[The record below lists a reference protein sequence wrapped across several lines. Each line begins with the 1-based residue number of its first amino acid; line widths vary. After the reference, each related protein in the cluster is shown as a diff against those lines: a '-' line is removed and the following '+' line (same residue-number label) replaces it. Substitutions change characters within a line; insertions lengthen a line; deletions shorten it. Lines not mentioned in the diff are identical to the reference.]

1 MVRIR
6 LRRAGGKGQPT
17 HRIVAANRE
26 SPRDGRF
33 IEILG
38 DYNPRTEPSTIRVK
52 EDRIYYWL
60 SVGAQPSDSV
70 LQIFRVVGLMER
82 YQRYK
87 DGEDIEVLVAEGKQV
102 EIDRNVDPRTRRDD
116 LVKKGPPKKKEESVE
131 EAAADAEAD
140 VPDAEV
146 EAELEVAV
154 PETEAEVEE
163 PEVQETEADVPDAVA
178 EPAADEVEEEE
189 VQEPEAEAVETE
201 ADVADAEA
209 VVEAEP
215 DITDT
220 EAEADAEP
228 QTEEV
233 VDAEAEAPVEEVVDA
248 EPQPEVEEE
257 IEEEQVEAEEAPGE
271 ETVEAEIDVKI
282 TAAAKKLAEE
292 NGIDLSTIK
301 GTGKDGAILKS
312 DISKLIKN

>member
-38 DYNPRTEPSTIRVK
+38 DYNPRTEPSTIRTK

-60 SVGAQPSDSV
+60 SVGAQPSDAV

-102 EIDRNVDPRTRRDD
+102 EKDRNVDPRTRRDD
-116 LVKKGPPKKKEESVE
+116 LVKVGSPKKKEEPVE
-131 EAAADAEAD
+131 EAVAEPEADVADAEA
-140 VPDAEV
+140 
-146 EAELEVAV
+146 
-154 PETEAEVEE
+154 
-163 PEVQETEADVPDAVA
+163 EADVPDAVA
-178 EPAADEVEEEE
+178 EPAADEVEAQE
-189 VQEPEAEAVETE
+189 VQETEAVVPDAETE
-201 ADVADAEA
+201 ADVADAE
-209 VVEAEP
+209 V
-215 DITDT
+215 
-220 EAEADAEP
+220 EADAEP
-228 QTEEV
+228 ETEPEADVPDVEEEPQAEEV
-233 VDAEAEAPVEEVVDA
+233 VDAEAPVEEIEVADEEPQDEVEEVEEEQVEVEEAPVEEA
-248 EPQPEVEEE
+248 
-257 IEEEQVEAEEAPGE
+257 
-271 ETVEAEIDVKI
+271 VEAEIELKI
-282 TAAAKKLAEE
+282 TAAARKLAEE
-292 NGIDLSTIK
+292 NGIDLSTVK

-312 DISKLIKN
+312 DISKLIKD

>member
-38 DYNPRTEPSTIRVK
+38 DYNPRTEPSTIRIK

-70 LQIFRVVGLMER
+70 MQIFRVVGLMER

-102 EIDRNVDPRTRRDD
+102 EKDRNVDPRTRRDD
-116 LVKKGPPKKKEESVE
+116 LVKIGSPKKKEEPVE
-131 EAAADAEAD
+131 EAAAVVDADAEVDIPDMEVETEPEAEVADAEAEAD
-140 VPDAEV
+140 VPDAEAEPAVDEV
-146 EAELEVAV
+146 EAQ
-154 PETEAEVEE
+154 
-163 PEVQETEADVPDAVA
+163 EVQETEAVVPDA
-178 EPAADEVEEEE
+178 
-189 VQEPEAEAVETE
+189 
-201 ADVADAEA
+201 
-209 VVEAEP
+209 
-215 DITDT
+215 

-228 QTEEV
+228 ETEPEADV
-233 VDAEAEAPVEEVVDA
+233 PDAEAPVEEIADV
-248 EPQPEVEEE
+248 EPQADVEEE
-257 IEEEQVEAEEAPGE
+257 VIEEKQVEIEEAPGE
-271 ETVEAEIDVKI
+271 EAGEAEIELKI

-292 NGIDLSTIK
+292 NGIDLSTVK

-312 DISKLIKN
+312 DISKLIKD

>member
-38 DYNPRTEPSTIRVK
+38 DYNPRTEPSTIRTK

-60 SVGAQPSDSV
+60 SVGAQPSDAV

-102 EIDRNVDPRTRRDD
+102 EKDRNVDPRTRRDD
-116 LVKKGPPKKKEESVE
+116 LVKVGSPKKKEEPVE
-131 EAAADAEAD
+131 EVAVDAEADADAEAD
-140 VPDAEV
+140 VPDAE
-146 EAELEVAV
+146 
-154 PETEAEVEE
+154 TEADVAKVEPAADEVEE
-163 PEVQETEADVPDAVA
+163 QEVQETEADVLDTDAEAVDADA
-178 EPAADEVEEEE
+178 EAEVEVEEE
-189 VQEPEAEAVETE
+189 
-201 ADVADAEA
+201 
-209 VVEAEP
+209 
-215 DITDT
+215 
-220 EAEADAEP
+220 P
-228 QTEEV
+228 QAEEV
-233 VDAEAEAPVEEVVDA
+233 VDADAEAAVPDAEAPVEEVADA
-248 EPQPEVEEE
+248 EPQTDVEEE
-257 IEEEQVEAEEAPGE
+257 VVEEKIEEEAPQE
-271 ETVEAEIDVKI
+271 ETVEAEIEVKI

-292 NGIDLSTIK
+292 NKIDLSTVK

-312 DISKLIKN
+312 DISKLIKD

>member
-60 SVGAQPSDSV
+60 SVGAQPSDAV

-102 EIDRNVDPRTRRDD
+102 EKDRNVDPRTRRDD
-116 LVKKGPPKKKEESVE
+116 LVKKSPPKKKEEPVE
-131 EAAADAEAD
+131 EVTAAVDADAEAD
-140 VPDAEV
+140 VPDAEAEAEPVVDVPEV
-146 EAELEVAV
+146 EAEA
-154 PETEAEVEE
+154 
-163 PEVQETEADVPDAVA
+163 EADVPDAEAEAEA
-178 EPAADEVEEEE
+178 EPAVDVPDA
-189 VQEPEAEAVETE
+189 E
-201 ADVADAEA
+201 ADVPDA
-209 VVEAEP
+209 
-215 DITDT
+215 

-228 QTEEV
+228 EPEEV
-233 VDAEAEAPVEEVVDA
+233 VDADAPVEEVVEA
-248 EPQPEVEEE
+248 EPQAEVEEE
-257 IEEEQVEAEEAPGE
+257 IEEEQVEAEEEAPQE
-271 ETVEAEIDVKI
+271 DTVEAKIEVKI
-282 TAAAKKLAEE
+282 TNAAKKLAEE
-292 NGIDLSTIK
+292 ASIDLSTVK

-312 DISKLIKN
+312 DISKLIKD

>member
-38 DYNPRTEPSTIRVK
+38 DYNPRTEPSTIRIK

-70 LQIFRVVGLMER
+70 MQIFRVVGLMER

-102 EIDRNVDPRTRRDD
+102 EKDRNIDPRTRRDD
-116 LVKKGPPKKKEESVE
+116 LVKIGSPKKKEEPVE
-131 EAAADAEAD
+131 EAAAVVDADAEAD
-140 VPDAEV
+140 VPDV
-146 EAELEVAV
+146 EM
-154 PETEAEVEE
+154 ETE
-163 PEVQETEADVPDAVA
+163 PEADVPDA
-178 EPAADEVEEEE
+178 EPAADEVEAQE
-189 VQEPEAEAVETE
+189 VQET
-201 ADVADAEA
+201 EA
-209 VVEAEP
+209 VVP
-215 DITDT
+215 D
-220 EAEADAEP
+220 
-228 QTEEV
+228 
-233 VDAEAEAPVEEVVDA
+233 AEAPVEEIADV
-248 EPQPEVEEE
+248 EPQADVEEE
-257 IEEEQVEAEEAPGE
+257 VIEEKQVEIEEAPGE
-271 ETVEAEIDVKI
+271 ETGEAEIELKI

-292 NGIDLSTIK
+292 NGIDLSTVK

-312 DISKLIKN
+312 DISKLIKD

>member
-60 SVGAQPSDSV
+60 SVGAQPSDAV

-102 EIDRNVDPRTRRDD
+102 EKDRNVDPRTRRDD
-116 LVKKGPPKKKEESVE
+116 LVKKSPPKKKEEPVE
-131 EAAADAEAD
+131 EVTAAVDADAEAD
-140 VPDAEV
+140 VPDAEAEAEPVVDVPEV
-146 EAELEVAV
+146 EAEAEAEAEPAV
-154 PETEAEVEE
+154 DVPDVEAEVEAEAE
-163 PEVQETEADVPDAVA
+163 PAVDVPD
-178 EPAADEVEEEE
+178 
-189 VQEPEAEAVETE
+189 
-201 ADVADAEA
+201 
-209 VVEAEP
+209 VEAE
-215 DITDT
+215 
-220 EAEADAEP
+220 
-228 QTEEV
+228 
-233 VDAEAEAPVEEVVDA
+233 VDADAPVEEVVEA
-248 EPQPEVEEE
+248 EPQAEVEEE
-257 IEEEQVEAEEAPGE
+257 IEEEQVEAEEEAPQE
-271 ETVEAEIDVKI
+271 DTVEAIIEVKI
-282 TAAAKKLAEE
+282 TNAAKKLAEE
-292 NGIDLSTIK
+292 ASIDLSTVK

-312 DISKLIKN
+312 DISKLIKD

>member
-38 DYNPRTEPSTIRVK
+38 DYNPRTEPSTIRIK

-70 LQIFRVVGLMER
+70 MQIFRVVGLMER

-102 EIDRNVDPRTRRDD
+102 EKDRNVDPRTRRDD
-116 LVKKGPPKKKEESVE
+116 LVKVGSPKKKEEPVE
-131 EAAADAEAD
+131 EVAVDAEADADAEAD
-140 VPDAEV
+140 VPDV
-146 EAELEVAV
+146 EAEAEVA
-154 PETEAEVEE
+154 E
-163 PEVQETEADVPDAVA
+163 PEADVPDAETEADVPDAVA
-178 EPAADEVEEEE
+178 EPAADEVEEQE
-189 VQEPEAEAVETE
+189 VQETE
-201 ADVADAEA
+201 ADVADAE
-209 VVEAEP
+209 V
-215 DITDT
+215 
-220 EAEADAEP
+220 EADAEP
-228 QTEEV
+228 ETEPEADV
-233 VDAEAEAPVEEVVDA
+233 PDAEAPVEEIADA
-248 EPQPEVEEE
+248 EPQAEEVVEEE
-257 IEEEQVEAEEAPGE
+257 VEEEQVEAEEAPVE
-271 ETVEAEIDVKI
+271 EAVEAEIELKI
-282 TAAAKKLAEE
+282 TDAARKLAEE
-292 NGIDLSTIK
+292 NGIDLSTVK

-312 DISKLIKN
+312 DISKLIKD

>member
-38 DYNPRTEPSTIRVK
+38 DYNPRTEPSTIRTK

-60 SVGAQPSDSV
+60 SVGAQPSDAV

-102 EIDRNVDPRTRRDD
+102 EKDRNVDPRTRRDD
-116 LVKKGPPKKKEESVE
+116 LVKVGSPKKKEEPVE
-131 EAAADAEAD
+131 EVAVDAEAD
-140 VPDAEV
+140 VPDAV
-146 EAELEVAV
+146 
-154 PETEAEVEE
+154 
-163 PEVQETEADVPDAVA
+163 TEADVAK
-178 EPAADEVEEEE
+178 
-189 VQEPEAEAVETE
+189 TE

-209 VVEAEP
+209 EPVADEVEEQEVQETEAAVPDAEAEV
-215 DITDT
+215 
-220 EAEADAEP
+220 EVEEEP
-228 QTEEV
+228 QVEEV
-233 VDAEAEAPVEEVVDA
+233 VDAEAPVEEVADAEAAVTDEEPQAEVEAEVEVEEEQVEVEEAPVEEAV
-248 EPQPEVEEE
+248 EVETEL
-257 IEEEQVEAEEAPGE
+257 
-271 ETVEAEIDVKI
+271 KI
-282 TAAAKKLAEE
+282 TDAARKLAEE
-292 NGIDLSTIK
+292 NGVDLSAVK

-312 DISKLIKN
+312 DISKLIKD

>member
-38 DYNPRTEPSTIRVK
+38 DYNPRTEPSTIRIK

-70 LQIFRVVGLMER
+70 MQIFRVVGLMER

-102 EIDRNVDPRTRRDD
+102 EKDRNVDPRTRRDD
-116 LVKKGPPKKKEESVE
+116 LVKIGSPKKKEEPVE
-131 EAAADAEAD
+131 EAAAVVDADAEVDIPDMEVETEPEAEVADAEAEAD
-140 VPDAEV
+140 VPDAEAEPAVDEV
-146 EAELEVAV
+146 EAQ
-154 PETEAEVEE
+154 
-163 PEVQETEADVPDAVA
+163 EVQETEAVVPDA
-178 EPAADEVEEEE
+178 
-189 VQEPEAEAVETE
+189 
-201 ADVADAEA
+201 
-209 VVEAEP
+209 
-215 DITDT
+215 

-228 QTEEV
+228 ETVPEADV
-233 VDAEAEAPVEEVVDA
+233 PDAEAPVEEIADV
-248 EPQPEVEEE
+248 EPQADVEEE
-257 IEEEQVEAEEAPGE
+257 VIEEKQVEIEEAPGE
-271 ETVEAEIDVKI
+271 EAGEAEIELKI

-292 NGIDLSTIK
+292 NGIDLSTVK

-312 DISKLIKN
+312 DISKLIKD

>member
-38 DYNPRTEPSTIRVK
+38 DYNPRTEPSTIRTK

-60 SVGAQPSDSV
+60 SVGAQPSDAV

-102 EIDRNVDPRTRRDD
+102 EKDRNVDPRTRRDD
-116 LVKKGPPKKKEESVE
+116 LVKVGSPKKKEEPVE
-131 EAAADAEAD
+131 EVAVDAEADADADIPDVEAEAD
-140 VPDAEV
+140 VPDA
-146 EAELEVAV
+146 
-154 PETEAEVEE
+154 
-163 PEVQETEADVPDAVA
+163 ETEADVPDAVA
-178 EPAADEVEEEE
+178 EPAADEVEEQE
-189 VQEPEAEAVETE
+189 VQEPEA
-201 ADVADAEA
+201 DVLD
-209 VVEAEP
+209 
-215 DITDT
+215 
-220 EAEADAEP
+220 AEADADADVPDTEADADVPDVEAEAEP
-228 QTEEV
+228 QAEEV
-233 VDAEAEAPVEEVVDA
+233 VDAEAPVEEVADEEVAVTDE
-248 EPQPEVEEE
+248 EPQVDVEEE
-257 IEEEQVEAEEAPGE
+257 EVVVEEKVEAEEAPSE
-271 ETVEAEIDVKI
+271 EALEAEIELKI
-282 TAAAKKLAEE
+282 TDAARKLAEE
-292 NGIDLSTIK
+292 NGIDLSTVK

-312 DISKLIKN
+312 DISKLIKK